1 MSKFNITIVNELP
14 QYNINEFTLKAA
26 AKEILNDEKIK
37 TGWLNI
43 ILIGDKLT
51 KTLNKRYLDKDTTTD
66 VLSFFFEK
74 DKKTGLLEG
83 EVYANLEQI
92 KRQAKDYKVD
102 FHTELARVVIHG
114 ILHLVG
120 YDDQTESDRREM
132 TEKEDFYLG

>member
-51 KTLNKRYLDKDTTTD
+51 NTLNKRYLDKDTTTD
-66 VLSFFFEK
+66 VLSFVFEK
-74 DKKTGLLEG
+74 DEKTGLLEG

-92 KRQAKDYKVD
+92 KRQARDYKVD
-102 FHTELARVVIHG
+102 FCNELARVVIHG

-120 YDDQTESDRREM
+120 YDDQTDNDRREM